1 MNTTSRTITGI
12 LGALLGI
19 FIIGVAI
26 RVSLVFLI
34 YGGPILIIS
43 LFVYFNKKEDDIEE
57 IKERKDL

>member
-19 FIIGVAI
+19 FIIGFAI
-26 RVSLVFLI
+26 REALILLVYGVPIFL
-34 YGGPILIIS
+34 IS
-43 LFVYFNKKEDDIEE
+43 LFVFFNKKEDDIEK